1 MFLET
6 YNLNIFRKIE
16 SGEYLPL
23 TAWGAKGW
31 PMDIIEERC
40 DDWLVHPQLEIKLY
54 RVTTLTIET
63 SAKQVT
69 KEGERA
75 QGTVAGGVAVP
86 KAKAAPKPRTG
97 LPGPL
102 QPLESWEDAQHRA
115 WTEHWNQA
123 LNELLNKLHGDAAK
137 LAYSPPVVAEKA
149 KKLIEKIAQVCEK
162 TQQMVDSEEVVKVS
176 AELKTQVNECC
187 IDEKDVAKK
196 LKMLADMIK
205 RLGEA

>member
-1 MFLET
+1 
-6 YNLNIFRKIE
+6 
-16 SGEYLPL
+16 
-23 TAWGAKGW
+23 
-31 PMDIIEERC
+31 MDIIEERC
-40 DDWLVHPQLEIKLY
+40 DDWLWHPQLSIKLY
-54 RVTTLTIET
+54 RITTLTIAT
-63 SAKQVT
+63 SAEQVT

-75 QGTVAGGVAVP
+75 QGTVAGGVAAP

-123 LNELLNKLHGDAAK
+123 LNELLNKLHGDAEK
-137 LAYSPPVVAEKA
+137 LVYAPPVVAEKA
-149 KKLIEKIAQVCEK
+149 KTLIEKLAQVCGEL
-162 TQQMVDSEEVVKVS
+162 QQMLDSEDFVKVS

-196 LKMLADMIK
+196 LKMLAGMIK
-205 RLGEA
+205 RLGGA